1 MNPSSDKFDS
11 LKSVFLGRNVE
22 DLTKILKDERLDGIV
37 SILCNT
43 SMEIETVAD
52 ILNRDES
59 DFKNFTLYNPG
70 SPDYSEPTVLVD
82 FVEQLRTYNDRRER
96 KGKEYCI
103 IFYLFLM

>member
-1 MNPSSDKFDS
+1 MNPSSDQFDS
-11 LKSVFLGRNVE
+11 LKSVFLGRNGE
-22 DLTKILKDERLDGIV
+22 DLNKFLKDERLDGIV

-59 DFKNFTLYNPG
+59 DFKNFTLYKPG
-70 SPDYSEPTVLVD
+70 SLDYSEPTVLVD

-96 KGKEYCI
+96 KGKEY
-103 IFYLFLM
+103 

>member
-1 MNPSSDKFDS
+1 
-11 LKSVFLGRNVE
+11 VE
-22 DLTKILKDERLDGIV
+22 DLTKFLKDERLEGIV

-59 DFKNFTLYNPG
+59 EFKNFTLYNPG
-70 SPDYSEPTVLVD
+70 PPAYSEPTILVD
-82 FVEQLRTYNDRRER
+82 FVEQLRTYNDRRDR

>member
-1 MNPSSDKFDS
+1 M
-11 LKSVFLGRNVE
+11 E
-22 DLTKILKDERLDGIV
+22 DLTKFLKDERLEGIV

-59 DFKNFTLYNPG
+59 EFKNFTLYNPG
-70 SPDYSEPTVLVD
+70 PPAYSEPTILVD
-82 FVEQLRTYNDRRER
+82 FVEQLRTYNDRRDR

-103 IFYLFLM
+103 IFSLFLM